1 MLPSARR
8 IAERH
13 EAARPTARE
22 LAAKK
27 RAAEKAWTDH
37 FLATGEWD
45 PALERAY
52 IKAERAYIKA
62 QDDDENEESDDD
74 E

>member
-13 EAARPTARE
+13 EAARPTTRE
-22 LAAKK
+22 LAARK

-52 IKAERAYIKA
+52 VKAERAYLKA
-62 QDDDENEESDDD
+62 QDDDEAEESDD